1 MINILIIEDEQ
12 PNAERLKRLVLA
24 IKPQAVILD
33 VLDTVAGSV
42 DWLKSNPVP
51 DLILMDIRLADG
63 ISFEIFNQV
72 EVKSPIIF
80 TTAYDEYAVRA
91 FKFNS
96 VDYLLKPIEQEEL
109 AAALEKVGQRAEN
122 VSAMITDRLQGVI
135 DALENKKIRTRFL
148 IPHKDGYKILA
159 ANDVSFFH
167 SEHKVTYA
175 HLPNGKNEV
184 VPQNL
189 EELEEQLDPT
199 LFFRL
204 NRQYIVNVN
213 AIDKVYNHF
222 NSKLKVT
229 FRHYALHEAFVSRER
244 APLFKA
250 WLDQ

>member
-1 MINILIIEDEQ
+1 MINILIIEDEH
-12 PNAERLKRLVLA
+12 PNAERLRRLVLA

-96 VDYLLKPIEQEEL
+96 IDYLLKPVEEEEL
-109 AAALEKVGQRAEN
+109 RAALEKIGRRAEN
-122 VSAMITDRLQGVI
+122 VSAIITDRLLGVI
-135 DALENKKIRTRFL
+135 DALEHKKIRTRFL
-148 IPHKDGYKILA
+148 IPNRDSYKILA

-167 SEHKVTYA
+167 SEHKITYA
-175 HLPNGKNEV
+175 HLPNGENEV
-184 VPQNL
+184 VPQNM
-189 EELEEQLDPT
+189 EELEEQLDPIH
-199 LFFRL
+199 FFRL
-204 NRQYIVNVN
+204 NRQYIVNIN

-229 FRHYALHEAFVSRER
+229 FHYYPLQEAFVSRER
-244 APLFKA
+244 APMFKA

>member
-1 MINILIIEDEQ
+1 MINILIIEDEH

-96 VDYLLKPIEQEEL
+96 IDYLLKPVEEEEL
-109 AAALEKVGQRAEN
+109 RAALEKISRRNEDA
-122 VSAMITDRLQGVI
+122 SAILTDRLKGVI

-148 IPHKDGYKILA
+148 IPHKDGYKILT

-167 SEHKVTYA
+167 SEHRITYA
-175 HLPNGKNEV
+175 HLPSGKNEV
-184 VPQNL
+184 VPQNM
-189 EELEEQLDPT
+189 EELEEQLDPI

-204 NRQYIVNVN
+204 NRQYIVNIN

-222 NSKLKVT
+222 NSKLKIT
-229 FRHYALHEAFVSRER
+229 FLDYPLQEAFVSRER
-244 APLFKA
+244 APVFKA

>member
-1 MINILIIEDEQ
+1 MNILIIEDEH

-33 VLDTVAGSV
+33 VLDTVSSSV
-42 DWLKSNPVP
+42 EWLKSNPVP

-63 ISFEIFNQV
+63 ISFEIFNHV
-72 EVKSPIIF
+72 EVKSPIVF

-96 VDYLLKPIEQEEL
+96 VDYLLKPIEEEEL
-109 AAALEKVGQRAEN
+109 RTALEKTGRRTED
-122 VSAMITDRLQGVI
+122 VSAIITDRLQGVI

-148 IPHKDGYKILA
+148 IPHKDSYKILA

-167 SEHKVTYA
+167 SEHKITYA
-175 HLPNGKNEV
+175 HLPSGWNEV
-184 VPQNL
+184 VPQNMG
-189 EELEEQLDPT
+189 ELEEQLDPT

-204 NRQYIVNVN
+204 NRQYIVNIN
-213 AIDKVYNHF
+213 AINKVYNHF
-222 NSKLKVT
+222 NSKLKVS
-229 FRHYALHEAFVSRER
+229 FHHYPLLEAFVSRER
-244 APLFKA
+244 VPLFKA